1 MQASLRRPPVAHRSP
16 ARAADGA
23 TLDAHAVD
31 DHHRRRALY
40 TPEQRRRRDA
50 SRWTPVQGVLAA
62 LQFIVF
68 LVSLALVVRY
78 LATGEGFALA
88 SASVI
93 AKTLIL
99 YTIMVT
105 GSLWERDVFGV
116 YLFAPAFFWED
127 VVSFVVIALH
137 TAYVL
142 AFVLDIGSPRDQMAI
157 ALAAYATY
165 AINAAQFLLKFR
177 TARREHASIGG
188 ALQ

>member
-1 MQASLRRPPVAHRSP
+1 MQVSLRRSSLAQSSPAADAGTATAARPVAHS
-16 ARAADGA
+16 GS
-23 TLDAHAVD
+23 
-31 DHHRRRALY
+31 ALY
-40 TPEQRRRRDA
+40 TPEQRARRDA

-62 LQFIVF
+62 LQFVVF
-68 LVSLALVVRY
+68 LISLALVLRY
-78 LATGEGFALA
+78 LGTGEGFALA

-93 AKTLIL
+93 VKTLLL

-137 TAYVL
+137 TAYIF
-142 AFVLDIGSPRDQMAI
+142 AFVLDIGSPREQMLV

-165 AINAAQFLLKFR
+165 AINAGQFLLKFR
-177 TARREHASIGG
+177 MARRQRPSIGG